1 MCECDP
7 FLSSQSAACR
17 RMLQERVTA
26 RVSSLGRVVVGVSLG
41 VCKRTEKLD
50 PLQAAENIVE
60 VCRHFRDQVRATP
73 RAAVISNPA
82 LCQSVPVFA
91 VSALPVLVAEPRLTA
106 YSACWSSALNLHLA
120 ALCHAS
126 NTPYLP
132 LHHCLHSEV

>member
-1 MCECDP
+1 MSKCVDI
-7 FLSSQSAACR
+7 SA
-17 RMLQERVTA
+17 TKY
-26 RVSSLGRVVVGVSLG
+26 
-41 VCKRTEKLD
+41 VC
-50 PLQAAENIVE
+50 
-60 VCRHFRDQVRATP
+60 P

-126 NTPYLP
+126 STPYLP